1 MATITLHHVEITVKR
16 PEIYPIS
23 IVCNHWAKMPAHD
36 PTIRIPSIFVIF
48 TFRNLYNS
56 GNYSVHSM
64 PDLRPILQVALDEIN
79 LHRAIQIAKEAVDGG
94 VDWLEAGTA
103 LIKSEGMNAV
113 RELRRNFPEHTI
125 VADMKTMDV
134 GAFEVEIAAKSG
146 ANVVIIMGVSDDGTI
161 KEAIRTGQKYGAK
174 IMVDMMSVADKVK
187 RGRELQEFGADY
199 LCIHVGIDSQMT
211 GGNPCHELKIV
222 SDEVDIPVAAAGG
235 LNSETVVSA
244 MESGAGI
251 IIVGGAIIKA
261 KKVTEATK
269 TIIDAIQTNTSIK
282 TELFKKYREE
292 DLLEALYKVSAPNI
306 ADAMHKKGAMVGIRP
321 LREGYKLVGRAVT
334 VRTADGDWAKPV
346 EAIDKAGKGDVIV
359 INAGSGHTAVWGELA
374 SESSVKKGI
383 SGIVVDGAVR
393 DVDDIKKMNFPVFTR
408 NIAPNAGEP
417 KGFGEIGTEIIC
429 GGITV
434 RNGDWI
440 VGDDSGVMVLPK
452 ERAREICNRGLDV
465 HERENRI
472 REEIQRG
479 STLSK
484 VLKLEK
490 WEKK

>member
-1 MATITLHHVEITVKR
+1 M
-16 PEIYPIS
+16 
-23 IVCNHWAKMPAHD
+23 
-36 PTIRIPSIFVIF
+36 
-48 TFRNLYNS
+48 S
-56 GNYSVHSM
+56 G
-64 PDLRPILQVALDEIN
+64 DRPILQVALDEIN
-79 LHRAIQIAKEAVDGG
+79 LHRAIQIAGEAVEGG

-113 RELRRNFPEHTI
+113 RELRRNFPQHTV

-174 IMVDMMSVADKVK
+174 IMVDMMSVPDKPK
-187 RGRELQEFGADY
+187 RGIELQEFGADY

-211 GGNPCHELKIV
+211 GGNPCFELKKV
-222 SDEVDIPVAAAGG
+222 SAAVDIPVAAAGG
-235 LNSETVVSA
+235 LNSESVVSA

-261 KKVTEATK
+261 QKVTEATK
-269 TIIDAIQTNTSIK
+269 TIVEAIESK
-282 TELFKKYREE
+282 TAIRTDLFKKYREE
-292 DLLEALYKVSAPNI
+292 ELYDALYKVSAPNI
-306 ADAMHKKGAMVGIRP
+306 ADAMHKKGAMVDIRP
-321 LREGYKLVGRAVT
+321 IRDGYKLVGPAVT

-346 EAIDKAGKGDVIV
+346 EAIDKAEKGDVIV
-359 INAGSGHTAVWGELA
+359 VNAGSGHTAIWGELA
-374 SESSVKKGI
+374 SESSLKKGI
-383 SGIVVDGAVR
+383 AGVVIDGAVR
-393 DVDDIKKMNFPVFTR
+393 DVDDIKKMNFPVFSR
-408 NIAPNAGEP
+408 HIAPNAGEP
-417 KGFGEIGTEIIC
+417 KGFGEIGAEITC

-434 RNGDWI
+434 KNGDWI
-440 VGDDSGVMVLPK
+440 IGDDSGVMVLPK
-452 ERAREICNRGLDV
+452 ERAREICNRGIDV

-490 WEKK
+490 WEKQ